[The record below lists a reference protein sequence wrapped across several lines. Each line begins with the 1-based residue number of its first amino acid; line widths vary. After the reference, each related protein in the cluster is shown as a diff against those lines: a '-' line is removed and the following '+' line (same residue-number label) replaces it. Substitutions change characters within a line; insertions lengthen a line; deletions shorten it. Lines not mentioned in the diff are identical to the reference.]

1 MRAFQ
6 NAAVERKFQSY
17 PRKIRSRLLAL
28 RELIFNTAASIEG
41 VGKIEETLKWGEPA
55 YLTSETRSGSTIR
68 IDWKESNP
76 SQYAMYFHCQ
86 TNLVET
92 FRAAFP
98 HEFRFEGNRAIV
110 FLAADRI
117 PTDRLAYCVGV
128 ALTYHRTRAKTN
140 GPSRR

>member
-6 NAAVERKFQSY
+6 HAAVERKFQSY

-28 RELIFNTAASIEG
+28 RELIFNTAASIDG
-41 VGKIEETLKWGEPA
+41 VGKIEETLTWGEPA
-55 YLTSETRSGSTIR
+55 YLTSETRSGTTIR

-92 FRAAFP
+92 FRAVFP
-98 HEFRFEGNRAIV
+98 DQLRFEPGQLSYISDAV
-110 FLAADRI
+110 QDADGF
-117 PTDRLAYCVGV
+117 YY
-128 ALTYHRTRAKTN
+128 ALFAKP
-140 GPSRR
+140 G